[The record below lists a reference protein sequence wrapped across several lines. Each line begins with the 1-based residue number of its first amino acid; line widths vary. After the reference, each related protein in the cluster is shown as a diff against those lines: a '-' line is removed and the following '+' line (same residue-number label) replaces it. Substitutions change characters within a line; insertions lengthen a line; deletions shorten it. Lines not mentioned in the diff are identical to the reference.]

1 MKDRSRAKGSLA
13 PCPCSPQARLG
24 RTSTDAVEVGAGVQ
38 AGMERAR
45 EVADGER
52 ASTQSPDSASA
63 DADAHEAGDAAQ
75 QPDDSSGSGSSDDRA
90 QDGDSP
96 QQVPELYAP
105 GRLLYIRQ
113 ESGADEWHVHTASET
128 CDGCHC

>member
-1 MKDRSRAKGSLA
+1 
-13 PCPCSPQARLG
+13 
-24 RTSTDAVEVGAGVQ
+24 VEVGAGVR

-52 ASTQSPDSASA
+52 ASTESPEAKSA
-63 DADAHEAGDAAQ
+63 DAGAHGDADASQ
-75 QPDDSSGSGSSDDRA
+75 KLGGSSGSGSSDDKR

-105 GRLLYIRQ
+105 GRLLYIRRD
-113 ESGADEWHVHTASET
+113 SGAGE
-128 CDGCHC
+128 

>member
-1 MKDRSRAKGSLA
+1 VCQSREQRAASVSN
-13 PCPCSPQARLG
+13 PSFFPCSPQARLG

-52 ASTQSPDSASA
+52 PSTQSPDAAGGDAGAHGAA
-63 DADAHEAGDAAQ
+63 DASQ
-75 QPDDSSGSGSSDDRA
+75 QPSHGSGSSNSSSSGGSSGSSDGRR
-90 QDGDSP
+90 QGGDSP

-105 GRLLYIRQ
+105 GRLLYIRRD
-113 ESGADEWHVHTASET
+113 SGA
-128 CDGCHC
+128 GG

>member
-1 MKDRSRAKGSLA
+1 M
-13 PCPCSPQARLG
+13 
-24 RTSTDAVEVGAGVQ
+24 Q

-52 ASTQSPDSASA
+52 ASTQSPEAIGADAAADGSA
-63 DADAHEAGDAAQ
+63 DASLQAGH
-75 QPDDSSGSGSSDDRA
+75 SSGEGSSGSSDDRG
-90 QDGDSP
+90 QDGDSA

-113 ESGADEWHVHTASET
+113 ESGADERHVRSRL
-128 CDGCHC
+128 C

>member
-1 MKDRSRAKGSLA
+1 MLF
-13 PCPCSPQARLG
+13 PCSPQARLG
-24 RTSTDAVEVGAGVQ
+24 RTSTEAVEVGAGVQ

-52 ASTQSPDSASA
+52 ASTQSSAATDANAAADGSA
-63 DADAHEAGDAAQ
+63 DASQQAGH
-75 QPDDSSGSGSSDDRA
+75 SSGKGSSGSSDDRGK
-90 QDGDSP
+90 DGDRP

-113 ESGADEWHVHTASET
+113 ESGADERHVRSRL
-128 CDGCHC
+128 C